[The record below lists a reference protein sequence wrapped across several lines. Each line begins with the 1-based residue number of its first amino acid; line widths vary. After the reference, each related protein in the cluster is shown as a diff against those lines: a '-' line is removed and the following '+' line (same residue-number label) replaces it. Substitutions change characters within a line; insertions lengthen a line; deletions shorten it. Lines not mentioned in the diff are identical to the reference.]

1 MDQGRLLR
9 PVEKIAGQRVAD
21 MRHMHPDLM
30 GAPGL
35 RHELYET
42 AAVKACNEIVVRTAA
57 FPSGRTSCASTEPSF
72 RPIGASIRPQ
82 SGEGRPSQM
91 ARYSFFIR
99 PFGSQ

>member
-1 MDQGRLLR
+1 MDQGRRLR

-42 AAVKACNEIVVRTAA
+42 AAVKACNEIVVRDRRLSVRSD
-57 FPSGRTSCASTEPSF
+57 FPRQYGAVFSTDRGVDPSAE
-72 RPIGASIRPQ
+72 RG
-82 SGEGRPSQM
+82 GETLSL
-91 ARYSFFIR
+91 IHI
-99 PFGSQ
+99 